1 MFKVRNLGLLL
12 ALSSVAA
19 LPACSWFGG
28 GGSSQNASSAGYSGS
43 SSSAA
48 QQPNYSSAPSQ
59 QAEAQQ
65 PLTADTIRQ
74 VQQTLQQQGLYHA
87 GVDGVWGPRTEAAVR
102 SFQQKNNINPTG
114 QLDQQTLAS
123 LNIGNGQNQ
132 NYGNTANQ
140 QPSNQASSNGQ
151 NGQPM
156 PNSQQSQQNAQS
168 NQQGGSVTR

>member
-74 VQQTLQQQGLYHA
+74 VQQTLQQQGLYHS

-123 LNIGNGQNQ
+123 LNVGNQQ
-132 NYGNTANQ
+132 NYGNNNTNP
-140 QPSNQASSNGQ
+140 QPSNQASDNGQ
-151 NGQPM
+151 NVQPR
-156 PNSQQSQQNAQS
+156 PNNLPSQQNAQS
-168 NQQGGSVTR
+168 NQQNGNVTR